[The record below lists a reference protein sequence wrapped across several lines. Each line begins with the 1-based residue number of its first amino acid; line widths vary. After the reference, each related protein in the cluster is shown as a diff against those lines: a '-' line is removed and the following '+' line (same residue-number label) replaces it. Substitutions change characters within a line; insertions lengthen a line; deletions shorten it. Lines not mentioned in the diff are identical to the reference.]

1 MLKLFT
7 GFGFSA
13 GTASLTKVARRSLQK
28 TALNKDIFYRRL
40 NPEDEESAVDLMKRF
55 FIKNEVFNTYV
66 LKYSEDA
73 IEADVRRLKV
83 TYISNS
89 YTHIKS
95 VYTGSAN
102 IKTSLCNFNI

>member
-7 GFGFSA
+7 GFEFSV

-66 LKYSEDA
+66 LKYNKDA
-73 IEADVRRLKV
+73 IEADVHRLKV
-83 TYISNS
+83 TNIFTSC
-89 YTHIKS
+89 THIK
-95 VYTGSAN
+95 VIYTGSAN
-102 IKTSLCNFNI
+102 IKTSLCNINI